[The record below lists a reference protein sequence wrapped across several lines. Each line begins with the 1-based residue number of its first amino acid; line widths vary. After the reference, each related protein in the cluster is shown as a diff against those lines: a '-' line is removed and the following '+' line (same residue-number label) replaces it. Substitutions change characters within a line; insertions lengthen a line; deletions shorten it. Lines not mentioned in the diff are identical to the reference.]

1 MPAQILGHMY
11 LVGFPLLDDDN
22 MMPLAPV
29 SKGGWGFFSLSGSAG
44 WLKFP
49 IRWLSRLYMGLYMGE
64 PP

>member
-11 LVGFPLLDDDN
+11 LVGFLLDDDN

-44 WLKFP
+44 WLKVSNSLIIPF
-49 IRWLSRLYMGLYMGE
+49 IYGIIYGE